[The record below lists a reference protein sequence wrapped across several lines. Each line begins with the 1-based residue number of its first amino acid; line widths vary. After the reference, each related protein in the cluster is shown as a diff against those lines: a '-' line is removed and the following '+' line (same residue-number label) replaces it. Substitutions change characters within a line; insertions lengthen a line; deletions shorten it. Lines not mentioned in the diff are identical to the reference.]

1 VRATDD
7 VRNLDQIQTGDELRV
22 YYKEAMAATKL
33 SAGEAVR
40 PARGSVMGDRAEVGE
55 RPAAAAAGAIS
66 ARVKIESIDRERGI
80 VVFSLAS
87 GELIARR
94 LRTSEGREFVKG
106 LAVGDVVQLDYTVA
120 MALGVEKL
128 GTSSSERESDAK

>member
-1 VRATDD
+1 
-7 VRNLDQIQTGDELRV
+7 
-22 YYKEAMAATKL
+22 
-33 SAGEAVR
+33 
-40 PARGSVMGDRAEVGE
+40 MGDRAEVGE